1 MNANFTELTSN
12 EMEIYNGGGVCIML
26 LCAGGALVVGTGIG
40 WAIGY
45 FLG

>member
-1 MNANFTELTSN
+1 MNNKFTELTNN
-12 EMEIYNGGGVCIML
+12 EMQLCNGGGIGIML

-40 WAIGY
+40 WCIGY